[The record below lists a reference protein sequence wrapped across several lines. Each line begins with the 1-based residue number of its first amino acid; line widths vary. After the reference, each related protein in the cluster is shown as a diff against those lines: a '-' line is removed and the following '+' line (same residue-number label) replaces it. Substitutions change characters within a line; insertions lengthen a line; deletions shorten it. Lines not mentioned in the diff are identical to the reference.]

1 LFGNIVAGDRNFFG
15 IFDNH
20 LEVTALLSATQ
31 MRFFYF
37 FIVIALGVFFTG
49 CFPHSNRGEVT
60 GVPQRA
66 FRATVPY
73 GMVYIP
79 AGSFLMGPVDQ
90 DITFAQVEDNKQ
102 VTIPPFFMDQTELS
116 NSKYRQFV
124 NWVRDS
130 IAITQY
136 IKDDKYYVHPKGSK
150 TVSSTGNKYIDWAYV
165 GKNSPWGAAKKGQPG
180 NSSKLQ
186 NMFYQGDDRVFDRD
200 ELDVRLLKYKYETID
215 LRDAANHD
223 GDKTKKRSDFIHRDT
238 VSVYPDTLVWL
249 SNFTYAANEPMAH
262 GYFSQPSFQNYP
274 VVGVTWRQAKAFN
287 VWRSRFY
294 DAYRVSRHLQ
304 QEREYDLPTEAEFE
318 YASRAGRI
326 GTNFPWGGPY
336 IKNAKGCL
344 LANFKPGRGNYSDDG
359 GIYTVNVHSYFPN
372 DYGLYN
378 MAGNVAEW
386 TSSAYDPAAS
396 TFVNDLAPTFS
407 YNAKASDPENM
418 KRKVVRGGSW
428 KDVGY
433 FLQNSSRT
441 YEYQDTAKSYIGFRC
456 VTSFQGRDIADK
468 H

>member
-1 LFGNIVAGDRNFFG
+1 MVFVSLDKSFLVYSTIILR
-15 IFDNH
+15 
-20 LEVTALLSATQ
+20 LRALLSGTQ

-37 FIVIALGVFFTG
+37 LSFITLGVVFTG
-49 CFPHSNRGEVT
+49 CVTSADHGEVV
-60 GVPQRA
+60 GVPQRM
-66 FRATVPY
+66 FRATVPL

-79 AGSFLMGPVDQ
+79 GGSFLMGPVDQ
-90 DITFAQVEDNKQ
+90 DITFAEIETKKQ

-116 NSKYRQFV
+116 NSKYREFV

-136 IKDDKYYVHPKGSK
+136 IKDDKYYVHPKGK
-150 TVSSTGNKYIDWAYV
+150 TVSPSGKKYIDWDYV
-165 GKNSPWGAAKKGQPG
+165 KKNSPWYARKGQPS
-180 NSSKLQ
+180 NTSKLQ

-200 ELDVRLLKYKYETID
+200 ELDVRLLKYKYETVD

-223 GDKTKKRSDFIHRDT
+223 GDKKSKRVDFIRRDT
-238 VSVYPDTLVWL
+238 VPVYPDTLVWL
-249 SNFTYAANEPMAH
+249 SNFSYAANEPMAH

-287 VWRSRFY
+287 VWRSRKY
-294 DAYRVSRHLQ
+294 DAYRVSRHMQ

-318 YASRAGRI
+318 YASRGGRL
-326 GTNFPWGGPY
+326 GANYPWGGPY

-359 GIYTVNVHSYFPN
+359 GIYTVNVRSYFPN

-396 TFVNDLAPTFS
+396 TFVSDVAPTFA

-441 YEYQDTAKSYIGFRC
+441 YEYQDTAKAYIGFRC
-456 VTSFQGRDIADK
+456 ITSFQGRDIADK